1 MAPTEP
7 GTHQADAPP
16 DQEHEP
22 DIGNFLNAVSA
33 DAVAYVE
40 ARRRL
45 FTLNASEK
53 AGRLAGKFLLAVV
66 VFLITIAVFVMA
78 GLALALYMGR
88 WLGDNAL
95 GFLATAGIFVV
106 LALLFYLFWRLV
118 LRDRITLS
126 VINAVH
132 AEHEHLS

>member
-1 MAPTEP
+1 MARTEA
-7 GTHQADAPP
+7 GTDRTGAPAP
-16 DQEHEP
+16 EEHEP
-22 DIGNFLNAVSA
+22 DIGNFLDAVSA

-40 ARRRL
+40 ARRQL
-45 FTLNASEK
+45 FALNASEK
-53 AGRLAGKFLLAVV
+53 AGRFAGKFLLAVV

-88 WLGDNAL
+88 WLDDNAL

-106 LALLFYLFWRLV
+106 LALLFYLVWRLV